1 MVWLDNGEGMGQQ
14 QINIIRVDYN
24 NQKQADDL
32 VLLLDSYAR
41 DPMGGGEPLSQ
52 FVKENLVTELSRRDF
67 GLSLI
72 AYVDNQLAGLLNAFE
87 GFSTF
92 ACKPLFNVHDVIV
105 LEKFRGLQ
113 LSQLLLQELEVVAR
127 AKGCCKIT
135 LEVLE
140 GNHIA
145 QGAYKKSGFA
155 GYELDPEMGRAMFW
169 QKKLI

>member
-1 MVWLDNGEGMGQQ
+1 MSQQ
-14 QINIIRVDYN
+14 LINVIRVDYHN
-24 NQKQADDL
+24 PQQCSDL

-41 DPMGGGEPLSQ
+41 DPMGGGEPLHP
-52 FVKENLVTELSRRDF
+52 FVKDNLAAELSKRDF

-72 AYVDNQLAGLLNAFE
+72 AYVDNQPAGLLNAFE

-92 ACKPLFNVHDVIV
+92 ACKPLFNVHDIVV

-113 LSQLLLQELEVVAR
+113 LSQLLLQELEKIAR

-140 GNHIA
+140 GNAIA
-145 QGAYKKSGFA
+145 RRAYQKAGFA
-155 GYELDPEMGRAMFW
+155 GYELDPKMGKAMFW
-169 QKKLI
+169 QKKLL

>member
-1 MVWLDNGEGMGQQ
+1 MSERL
-14 QINIIRVDYN
+14 INIVRVDYHN
-24 NQKQADDL
+24 PHQGSDL

-41 DPMGGGEPLSQ
+41 DPMGGGEPLNQ
-52 FVKENLVTELSRRDF
+52 FVKDNLVAELSKRDF

-72 AYVDNQLAGLLNAFE
+72 AYVDNQPAGLLNAFE

-92 ACKPLFNVHDVIV
+92 ACKPLFNVHDMVV

-113 LSQLLLQELEVVAR
+113 LSQLLLQRLENIAR

-140 GNHIA
+140 ENSIA
-145 QGAYKKSGFA
+145 QQAYQKAGFA
-155 GYELDPEMGRAMFW
+155 GYELDPQMGKAMFW
-169 QKKLI
+169 QKKLL

>member
-1 MVWLDNGEGMGQQ
+1 MSLQQ
-14 QINIIRVDYN
+14 RNIIIVDYN
-24 NQKQADDL
+24 NPQQGDDL

-72 AYVDNQLAGLLNAFE
+72 AYVDNQPAGLLNAFE

-92 ACKPLFNVHDVIV
+92 ACKPLFNVHDIIV
-105 LEKFRGLQ
+105 LEQFRGLQ
-113 LSQLLLQELEVVAR
+113 LSQLLLQELETIAR

-140 GNHIA
+140 GNSIA
-145 QGAYKKSGFA
+145 QRAYQKAGFA
-155 GYELDPEMGRAMFW
+155 GYELDPQMGKAMFW
-169 QKKLI
+169 QKKFH

>member
-1 MVWLDNGEGMGQQ
+1 MSQQ
-14 QINIIRVDYN
+14 QINIILADYN
-24 NQKQADDL
+24 KPQQCDDL
-32 VLLLDSYAR
+32 VFLLDSYAR

-72 AYVDNQLAGLLNAFE
+72 AYVDNQPAGLLNAFE

-92 ACKPLFNVHDVIV
+92 ACKPLFNVHDIIV
-105 LEKFRGLQ
+105 LEQFRGLQ
-113 LSQLLLQELEVVAR
+113 LSQLLLQELETIAR

-140 GNHIA
+140 GNSIA
-145 QGAYKKSGFA
+145 QRAYQKAGFA
-155 GYELDPEMGRAMFW
+155 GYELDPQMGKAMFW
-169 QKKLI
+169 QKKLH

>member
-1 MVWLDNGEGMGQQ
+1 MSHR
-14 QINIIRVDYN
+14 QINIILVDFKN
-24 NQKQADDL
+24 PQQGDDL
-32 VLLLDSYAR
+32 VFLLDSYAR

-72 AYVDNQLAGLLNAFE
+72 AYVDNQPAGLLNAFE

-92 ACKPLFNVHDVIV
+92 ACKPLFNVHDIIV
-105 LEKFRGLQ
+105 LEQFRGLQ
-113 LSQLLLQELEVVAR
+113 LSQLLLEELEGIAR

-140 GNHIA
+140 GNSIA
-145 QGAYKKSGFA
+145 QRAYRKAGFA
-155 GYELDPEMGRAMFW
+155 GYELDPQMGKAMFW
-169 QKKLI
+169 QKKLQ